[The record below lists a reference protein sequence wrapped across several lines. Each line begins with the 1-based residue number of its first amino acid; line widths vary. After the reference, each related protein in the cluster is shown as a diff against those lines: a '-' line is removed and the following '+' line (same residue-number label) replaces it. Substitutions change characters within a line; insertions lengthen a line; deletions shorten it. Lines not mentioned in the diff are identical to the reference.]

1 LPRDDYND
9 PVLSPD
15 GRAFA
20 VSSRGEVV
28 VMDIETGRR
37 SQVTRGGVSGVAVW
51 ASGGE
56 SLVYA
61 GGQGSKTLF
70 DIYRRKAA
78 GVEAAEL
85 LAGGSGD
92 EMPCSIHGDTLL
104 YVRLGGAGGFDLYTL
119 DLDDPAATAAPL
131 VSTAEDTANGQ
142 FSPDGR
148 WVAYEVWEEGL
159 PEVWVEPYPTGGRR
173 RKISGESGGYAPI
186 WSPAER
192 EIFYVEDGRRMMSV
206 RYAITA
212 DGAFE
217 AEAPYLLFE
226 RAIESEGFPRRVF
239 DVTPDGQRFLV
250 VDAPDT
256 SRDEIVVVENWFAE
270 LERLV
275 PTK

>member
-1 LPRDDYND
+1 M
-9 PVLSPD
+9 
-15 GRAFA
+15 
-20 VSSRGEVV
+20 VV
-28 VMDIETGRR
+28 IDIETGRR
-37 SQVTRGGVSGVAVW
+37 SQVTRGGLSAFAVW

-56 SLVYA
+56 SLVY
-61 GGQGSKTLF
+61 GSQQGSAADF
-70 DIYRRKAA
+70 DIYRREAA

-85 LAGGSGD
+85 LAGESG
-92 EMPCSIHGDTLL
+92 EELPTSIHGDKLL
-104 YVRLGGAGGFDLYTL
+104 YNRFGGAGGFDLYTL

-159 PEVWVEPYPTGGRR
+159 PEVWVEPYPTDGRR
-173 RKISGESGGYAPI
+173 RKISGESGGFAPI

-212 DGAFE
+212 DGAFD
-217 AEAPYLLFE
+217 AEAPQLLFE
-226 RAIESEGFPRRVF
+226 RAIDFDGFPKRVF

>member
-1 LPRDDYND
+1 MSIDAR
-9 PVLSPD
+9 
-15 GRAFA
+15 
-20 VSSRGEVV
+20 
-28 VMDIETGRR
+28 
-37 SQVTRGGVSGVAVW
+37 
-51 ASGGE
+51 
-56 SLVYA
+56 
-61 GGQGSKTLF
+61 
-70 DIYRRKAA
+70 AA
-78 GVEAAEL
+78 GVEAAEM
-85 LAGGSGD
+85 LAGESGK
-92 EMPCSIHGDTLL
+92 EWPTSIHADTLL
-104 YVRLGGAGGFDLYTL
+104 YSRFGGAGGFDLYTL

-148 WVAYEVWEEGL
+148 WLAYEVWEEGL
-159 PEVWVEPYPTGGRR
+159 PEVWVEPYPTDGRR
-173 RKISGESGGYAPI
+173 RKISGESGGFAPI

-212 DGAFE
+212 AGAFE
-217 AEAPYLLFE
+217 AEAPHLLFE
-226 RAIESEGFPRRVF
+226 RAIDSDGLPRRVF